1 MSEGKNVW
9 VSEEV
14 EFPVDGNGCKN
25 KLMGCE
31 MKPYFNVENYPL
43 ISNTQALE
51 RLDFMDLGFADDIR
65 KSYSISSEPSG
76 EVFSDEIGTD
86 YPSFGEE
93 RESGS
98 RTSNDFMQS
107 SKQDFSLVDLKLGR
121 LTDSGIAN
129 DSVAEPS
136 MMLSSPAKKAR
147 PTLSMRS
154 SNCQVLGCNKDLS
167 SCKSYY
173 RRHKV
178 CDLHTKTPK
187 VIVDGIEQRFCQQ
200 CSRFHLL
207 AEFDDIKRS
216 CRRRLAAHNKRRRKP
231 HFTSESGSGII
242 DFSSLGFPEVM
253 PSVFLGPCKDEEG
266 IEDSTKSSDFHL
278 QMGCIREKMDK
289 IPANVKGTFVD
300 LAKPTIETLSSIQ
313 QSSRALSLLSAQS
326 HSMSSQSLETASMTL
341 INNRSHVANA
351 DSNLGHALNHS
362 TGFFKTIAQHGP
374 QPGMYLMEADE
385 EGLTTN
391 NPTNGNVVGLH
402 LPGDSISST
411 PSLRA
416 TDSYHPKGHGIVLNL
431 LQLSSHLQR
440 VEQQRHTT
448 ENEAG

>member
-1 MSEGKNVW
+1 MMIFLFLFISATWLILNLLIVSCLILLDVNKDDFFFLGIIIYAGKIIMDSWKYMSEGKNVW

-200 CSRFHLL
+200 CSRFVFYVFSPFLIIYCLILL
-207 AEFDDIKRS
+207 I
-216 CRRRLAAHNKRRRKP
+216 
-231 HFTSESGSGII
+231 
-242 DFSSLGFPEVM
+242 
-253 PSVFLGPCKDEEG
+253 
-266 IEDSTKSSDFHL
+266 
-278 QMGCIREKMDK
+278 
-289 IPANVKGTFVD
+289 
-300 LAKPTIETLSSIQ
+300 
-313 QSSRALSLLSAQS
+313 
-326 HSMSSQSLETASMTL
+326 
-341 INNRSHVANA
+341 
-351 DSNLGHALNHS
+351 
-362 TGFFKTIAQHGP
+362 
-374 QPGMYLMEADE
+374 Y
-385 EGLTTN
+385 
-391 NPTNGNVVGLH
+391 
-402 LPGDSISST
+402 
-411 PSLRA
+411 
-416 TDSYHPKGHGIVLNL
+416 
-431 LQLSSHLQR
+431 
-440 VEQQRHTT
+440 
-448 ENEAG
+448 

>member
-1 MSEGKNVW
+1 MGVLLFF
-9 VSEEV
+9 VSE
-14 EFPVDGNGCKN
+14 NSSYII
-25 KLMGCE
+25 L
-31 MKPYFNVENYPL
+31 
-43 ISNTQALE
+43 Q
-51 RLDFMDLGFADDIR
+51 FA
-65 KSYSISSEPSG
+65 
-76 EVFSDEIGTD
+76 
-86 YPSFGEE
+86 
-93 RESGS
+93 
-98 RTSNDFMQS
+98 
-107 SKQDFSLVDLKLGR
+107 
-121 LTDSGIAN
+121 
-129 DSVAEPS
+129 
-136 MMLSSPAKKAR
+136 
-147 PTLSMRS
+147 
-154 SNCQVLGCNKDLS
+154 
-167 SCKSYY
+167 
-173 RRHKV
+173 
-178 CDLHTKTPK
+178 
-187 VIVDGIEQRFCQQ
+187 
-200 CSRFHLL
+200 
-207 AEFDDIKRS
+207 
-216 CRRRLAAHNKRRRKP
+216 
-231 HFTSESGSGII
+231 GSGII